1 MYQPLKDRR
10 YICDEMMTL
19 VKFIVEQEPAFK
31 PKVVIIDGAAAAIHP
46 DDIESSLMRIKSEIN
61 FMESFNADSP
71 EVREVS
77 WNRVH
82 SDAHLIDRFADHD

>member
-1 MYQPLKDRR
+1 MYEPLYDHT
-10 YICDEMMTL
+10 YICDKMMTL
-19 VKFIVEQEPAFK
+19 VKFIVEQEPTFK
-31 PKVVIIDGAAAAIHP
+31 PKVVIIDGATAAIHP
-46 DDIESSLMRIKSEIN
+46 VHIESSLMRIKSEIN
-61 FMESFNADSP
+61 FMENFNADSP